1 MPSNR
6 KITLPKKAT
15 GAAPGLVS
23 PAQWNRV
30 VEALAALLAQTLEN
44 SPQSGADIGIR
55 KSAGGWVPYL
65 KRRGGRSSAST
76 DGPFCKVYKDYEEE
90 EWKLIGGTVTAGGG
104 TETIADITIGEFG
117 DETAPPADGTFYWLA
132 CVVDANEEDDVLLP
146 GGTLTAVTVDSGE
159 TLPDNIIPEVGAIEG
174 TIHIA
179 LGEWMNGKFIPA
191 GCGNLQISHCPGSL
205 TYMRGIYYPFFF

>member
-30 VEALAALLAQTLEN
+30 VEALAGLLAQTLEN

-65 KRRGGRSSAST
+65 KRRGGGSSSAST
-76 DGPFCKVYKDYEEE
+76 DAPFCKVYRDETD
-90 EWKLIGGTVTAGGG
+90 WKLLGGTVTCGAG
-104 TETIADITIGEFG
+104 TETIADITIG
-117 DETAPPADGTFYWLA
+117 TIASPPADGTFYWLA
-132 CVVDANEEDDVLLP
+132 CDVDANEEDDVLLP
-146 GGTLTAVTVDSGE
+146 GGTLTAAATGSG
-159 TLPDNIIPEVGAIEG
+159 TSLPSDIIPEVGAIEG
-174 TIHIA
+174 TIHIS

-205 TYMRGIYYPFFF
+205 TFMRGVSYYEYY